1 MEENLVKARK
11 ESTKLY
17 GRPDDENSSLVGFVP
32 QTHISDKRFVM
43 LTNSGYFFGLSLRRR
58 DKAKHSSATPAFSF
72 QGLKD
77 EYGIIDLI

>member
-17 GRPDDENSSLVGFVP
+17 GQPDDKISSLVGFAL
-32 QTHISDKRFVM
+32 QTHISDKRFLM
-43 LTNSGYFFGLSLRRR
+43 LTNSGCLFGLSLPF
-58 DKAKHSSATPAFSF
+58 DIPLPH

-77 EYGIIDLI
+77 EHAFLW